1 MNIKSETNIHE
12 VWDNVYYDRD
22 GRSIDFYNETDTL
35 CVYSVRPETII
46 QMFRNATCAGCGCT
60 KLQDMDLPE
69 HAKDFLREIAAVLSA
84 WSITEAKKEEKERET
99 AYEEDME
106 DMNRQGAETMAAA
119 QL

>member
-35 CVYSVRPETII
+35 FVYSVRPESII
-46 QMFRNATCAGCGCT
+46 QMFRNATCAGCSCT

-69 HAKDFLREIAAVLSA
+69 HAKDFLREIADALNA
-84 WSITEAKKEEKERET
+84 WKEEQERET
-99 AYEEDME
+99 AYEEDMK